1 MLNVIAPVLPPHT
14 EHMYGYDQ
22 EVVSRELEGEVGGA
36 EVGGPQGNENPECSS
51 QGRICSALHVEAQR
65 YAQEAGGGHEE
76 EKHCIEEERYREK
89 AEHHGAEAWWRDG
102 TEEER
107 HCEEEH
113 FQEEHFQEEHFQ
125 EEHDQEEHDQEEE
138 HRRARAEASREAGQT
153 REARRHRSDSA
164 GHGRRSR
171 SGG

>member
-1 MLNVIAPVLPPHT
+1 MLNVVAPVLPPHT

-51 QGRICSALHVEAQR
+51 QGRLCSALHVEAQR
-65 YAQEAGGGHEE
+65 CAQEAGGGHEE
-76 EKHCIEEERYREK
+76 EKHRIEEERYREK

-107 HCEEEH
+107 HCEEER
-113 FQEEHFQEEHFQ
+113 
-125 EEHDQEEHDQEEE
+125 DQEERDQEEE